1 MRKGLNM
8 KMAAVSL
15 LLSSMMAC
23 TGGATSNNACC
34 NGNGEGNCAEA
45 CNGTCQNSCNQ
56 QTCKTK
62 KDMKYSKKYTNA
74 DFYKDGKFQQDVAM
88 AAMKDMFDFYGVPF
102 TELMAKDMWVTDFGL
117 GDFEN
122 VGMGGIFWIN
132 DSEYK
137 YFAHAIYL
145 LPGQMIPEHAHVAT
159 KFPAKHES
167 WMVEKGWVY
176 NFSEVGEETPNA
188 PAIPAGHGPIKSK
201 NFVVQKVGDVL
212 RLKKLETFHFMMAG
226 PEGAI
231 VDEWACYHDNDGL
244 RFTNTKAAL

>member
-1 MRKGLNM
+1 MKKGLSI
-8 KMAAVSL
+8 KSMAVGL
-15 LLSSMMAC
+15 LLSSMVAC
-23 TGGATSNNACC
+23 TGNKTTSDATCC
-34 NGNGEGNCAEA
+34 NGENGCTEQCKCSNDSNCK
-45 CNGTCQNSCNQ
+45 N
-56 QTCKTK
+56 K
-62 KDMKYSKKYTNA
+62 KEMTYSKKYTNA
-74 DFYKDGKFQQDVAM
+74 DFYKDGKFDQQVAIE
-88 AAMKDMFDFYGVPF
+88 AMKDMFKFYVPF

-132 DSEYK
+132 DAEHG

-145 LPGQMIPEHAHVAT
+145 LPGQMIPEHAHVKT

-176 NFSEVGEETPNA
+176 NFSVIGDETPNA
-188 PAIPAGHGPIKSK
+188 PAIPASHGPIKSK
-201 NFVVQKVGDVL
+201 NFAVQKVGDVL
-212 RLKKLETFHFMMAG
+212 RLKELESFHFMMAG

-244 RFTNTKAAL
+244 RFTNPKASL

>member
-8 KMAAVSL
+8 TKALLGMAL
-15 LLSSMMAC
+15 CSMVAC
-23 TGGATSNNACC
+23 TGKTTNETCC
-34 NGNGEGNCAEA
+34 KANGEGDCTEA
-45 CNGTCQNSCNQ
+45 CNAACTNGCNQ
-56 QTCKTK
+56 QTCKTN

-88 AAMKDMFDFYGVPF
+88 AAMKDMFEFYGVPF

-132 DSEYK
+132 DPEYK

-244 RFTNTKAAL
+244 RFTNTKASL